1 MMNINRFIFKA
12 ILVALGLSSC
22 SVYYTTSQVDHSL
35 KNSIN
40 QAFNS
45 IGGLESQIVN
55 FQTKYKEIQ
64 CNQKTPEMQNADR
77 MFQDVNADL
86 SNINNQKADLNQEYT
101 QFQSYTQGKD
111 KIISGTPEYEKLKAT
126 RNNIK
131 SKMETLQSSCNQLVS
146 KTSAAN
152 DYISKNVVPK
162 IQMVNVNDYKI
173 KFEKSIVDLNHKID
187 VFHQQLTEFQLGAQK
202 FASENPNK
210 NVELP
215 KLIDQE
221 MNQLNALSMQLDK
234 TKGDLQLAYNDFT
247 TKTQGRN
254 FIASCSNEWQM
265 MQDTEK
271 SLVKCQDNLNTISN
285 NVQASANK
293 IQNAVKK

>member
-1 MMNINRFIFKA
+1 MNINRFIFKA

-234 TKGDLQLAYNDFT
+234 TKGDLQLAYNDFI